1 MVPISSIT
9 LSSNSQQA
17 LKPLYTNQLNRMVFN
32 FYGSVHFRV
41 CLQQLLHLRGAD
53 STHTRLNLNQPKM
66 DERGRRFCSGSHSQD
81 SCFHS
86 LVCLANVSQ
95 SKKEGPGDEAK
106 CSSTQTRQQGR
117 GVVPIPYLAE
127 SDIVHTLGLK
137 THSII
142 ECTGDKVVRTSQ
154 HMTDR
159 NTLGSPQHQAHDSLV
174 L

>member
-1 MVPISSIT
+1 MVLISSIT

-17 LKPLYTNQLNRMVFN
+17 LKPLYTNQLNKDGF
-32 FYGSVHFRV
+32 
-41 CLQQLLHLRGAD
+41 QLLWKCTFQSLFTAAATPQRGRQY
-53 STHTRLNLNQPKM
+53 THQTHNLNQPKM

-81 SCFHS
+81 SCFYS
-86 LVCLANVSQ
+86 LVCLA
-95 SKKEGPGDEAK
+95 GDKAK
-106 CSSTQTRQQGR
+106 CSSTQTRRQGR
-117 GVVPIPYLAE
+117 GEVPISYLAE

-154 HMTDR
+154 HVTDR